1 MEQRLALKQH
11 QAAFWRQLEAT
22 DEAVMAPKKNPLKL
36 NALQLKTLT
45 IFQELARDP
54 MHATQEEATGE
65 TIIRYM
71 PRPHGN
77 HFHCGE
83 AVVMA
88 ADASGLQNQA
98 VWNALQRK
106 GLARSMFPDA
116 IALSDEALT
125 YDTGLA
131 DQILHKSDH

>member
-1 MEQRLALKQH
+1 
-11 QAAFWRQLEAT
+11 
-22 DEAVMAPKKNPLKL
+22 MAPKQNPLKL

-54 MHATQEEATGE
+54 MHATRDEAAGE
-65 TIIRYM
+65 TLIQYL

-77 HFHCGE
+77 HFHCGD

-88 ADASGLQNQA
+88 KDASGLQNPA
-98 VWNALQRK
+98 VWNALERK

-116 IALSDEALT
+116 IALSDAGLN
-125 YDTGLA
+125 YDTGPA
-131 DQILHKSDH
+131 AQILHKSDH